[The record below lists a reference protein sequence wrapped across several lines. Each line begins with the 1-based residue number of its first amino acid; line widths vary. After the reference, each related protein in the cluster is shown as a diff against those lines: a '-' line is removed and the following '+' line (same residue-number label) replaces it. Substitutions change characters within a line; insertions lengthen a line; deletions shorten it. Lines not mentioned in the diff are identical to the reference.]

1 MAKRKSIIPG
11 FSWNRALG
19 ITSAKQKIAR
29 ATGIPTTKQ
38 GRKRKLQS
46 SLWTAV
52 AAGVAA
58 ACTQNKQAVP
68 PSPSAEVK
76 PIPVRE
82 TQPRPTFADHEELL
96 IAAIETVLD
105 AGEASASILQR
116 KLKIGYSSAA
126 KLMDEMYGIG
136 VIGEFEGDKPRKV
149 LITREQFE
157 DGLTYEDDAD
167 S

>member
-46 SLWTAV
+46 SLWTAIAV
-52 AAGVAA
+52 GVAA
-58 ACTQNKQAVP
+58 ASTRSKQTA
-68 PSPSAEVK
+68 PSRTNTEAE
-76 PIPVRE
+76 PTPARE
-82 TQPRPTFADHEELL
+82 TPRPTFADHEELL

-105 AGEASASILQR
+105 AGEASVAILQR
-116 KLKIGYSSAA
+116 KLKLGYTSAA
-126 KLMDEMYGIG
+126 KLMDEMHEMGI
-136 VIGEFEGDKPRKV
+136 VGELEGSKPRKI

-157 DGLTYEDDAD
+157 DGLAYEDDAD
-167 S
+167 N

>member
-1 MAKRKSIIPG
+1 MSKRKSIIPG

-52 AAGVAA
+52 AFGAVASA
-58 ACTQNKQAVP
+58 ASKPQAP
-68 PSPSAEVK
+68 TPEEAARCQE
-76 PIPVRE
+76 IRE
-82 TQPRPTFADHEELL
+82 QGRRTRRNIL
-96 IAAIETVLD
+96 IAVA
-105 AGEASASILQR
+105 
-116 KLKIGYSSAA
+116 
-126 KLMDEMYGIG
+126 
-136 VIGEFEGDKPRKV
+136 VICIIFYIVVNLFP
-149 LITREQFE
+149 
-157 DGLTYEDDAD
+157 GLV

>member
-46 SLWTAV
+46 SLWTAI
-52 AAGVAA
+52 AFGAVAA
-58 ACTQNKQAVP
+58 AVSKQQAP
-68 PSPSAEVK
+68 TLEESERC
-76 PIPVRE
+76 RE
-82 TQPRPTFADHEELL
+82 ISRNGRRTRRN
-96 IAAIETVLD
+96 
-105 AGEASASILQR
+105 IL
-116 KLKIGYSSAA
+116 
-126 KLMDEMYGIG
+126 IG
-136 VIGEFEGDKPRKV
+136 VAVICIIFFIIANLFP
-149 LITREQFE
+149 
-157 DGLTYEDDAD
+157 GLV

>member
-46 SLWTAV
+46 SLWTAIAFGAL
-52 AAGVAA
+52 AATASKSQAPTSEEAERCQEIRKSGRRTRRNILIGVA
-58 ACTQNKQAVP
+58 
-68 PSPSAEVK
+68 
-76 PIPVRE
+76 
-82 TQPRPTFADHEELL
+82 
-96 IAAIETVLD
+96 VLC
-105 AGEASASILQR
+105 IIFYIVVNL
-116 KLKIGYSSAA
+116 
-126 KLMDEMYGIG
+126 
-136 VIGEFEGDKPRKV
+136 FP
-149 LITREQFE
+149 
-157 DGLTYEDDAD
+157 GLV

>member
-52 AAGVAA
+52 AFGAVASA
-58 ACTQNKQAVP
+58 ASKPQALTP
-68 PSPSAEVK
+68 
-76 PIPVRE
+76 
-82 TQPRPTFADHEELL
+82 EEAARCQEIKENGRRTRRNIL
-96 IAAIETVLD
+96 IAVA
-105 AGEASASILQR
+105 
-116 KLKIGYSSAA
+116 
-126 KLMDEMYGIG
+126 
-136 VIGEFEGDKPRKV
+136 VICIIFYIIVNLFP
-149 LITREQFE
+149 
-157 DGLTYEDDAD
+157 GLV

>member
-1 MAKRKSIIPG
+1 MTKRKSIIPG

-52 AAGVAA
+52 AVGVAA
-58 ACTQNKQAVP
+58 AGTRSKQTSP
-68 PSPSAEVK
+68 PHTNTEAK
-76 PIPVRE
+76 PIPTRE
-82 TQPRPTFADHEELL
+82 TPRPTFADHEELL

-105 AGEASASILQR
+105 AGEASIAILQR
-116 KLKIGYSSAA
+116 KLKIGYTSAA
-126 KLMDEMYGIG
+126 GLMDEMNEMGI
-136 VIGEFEGDKPRKV
+136 IGDFEGSKPRKI

-157 DGLTYEDDAD
+157 DGLAYEDDAD
-167 S
+167 N

>member
-1 MAKRKSIIPG
+1 MAKRKSLIPG

-52 AAGVAA
+52 AAGVAV

-68 PSPSAEVK
+68 PSPSAEAK
-76 PIPVRE
+76 PIPPSE
-82 TQPRPTFADHEELL
+82 AQPRPTFADHEELL

-126 KLMDEMYGIG
+126 KLMDEMYDIG
-136 VIGEFEGDKPRKV
+136 VIGEFEGDKPRKL

-157 DGLTYEDDAD
+157 DGLTYEDGAD
-167 S
+167 N